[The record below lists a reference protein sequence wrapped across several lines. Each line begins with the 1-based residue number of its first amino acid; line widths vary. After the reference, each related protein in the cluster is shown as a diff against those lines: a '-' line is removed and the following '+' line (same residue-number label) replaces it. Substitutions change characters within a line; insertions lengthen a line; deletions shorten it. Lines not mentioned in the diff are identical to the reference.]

1 MIHWKLLTLI
11 QTIPWT
17 TLRWTYI
24 FLDISFSILVSFR
37 VIEKSGLMFKFG
49 TGLLKT
55 VKFLPTLTEDVTSSF
70 FVMADNKSKSIT
82 RFSALSLNLLLRVNM
97 ILFPYL
103 RDSFWWNNKSRSLNF
118 LLDKWLLF
126 CFNFL
131 LENDIAVLFLL
142 TCVFPYNLNE
152 LLTKVLK
159 CNHIYHLNS
168 IKWPNYLVKN
178 FIFCDSFA

>member
-1 MIHWKLLTLI
+1 MILWKLLTL

-24 FLDISFSILVSFR
+24 YLDKYFISFSILVSFR

-82 RFSALSLNLLLRVNM
+82 CFSALSLNLLVRVNM

-103 RDSFWWNNKSRSLNF
+103 RDSFWWNNKSRSFHF
-118 LLDKWLLF
+118 LLDKWLPF

-131 LENDIAVLFLL
+131 
-142 TCVFPYNLNE
+142 
-152 LLTKVLK
+152 
-159 CNHIYHLNS
+159 
-168 IKWPNYLVKN
+168 
-178 FIFCDSFA
+178 